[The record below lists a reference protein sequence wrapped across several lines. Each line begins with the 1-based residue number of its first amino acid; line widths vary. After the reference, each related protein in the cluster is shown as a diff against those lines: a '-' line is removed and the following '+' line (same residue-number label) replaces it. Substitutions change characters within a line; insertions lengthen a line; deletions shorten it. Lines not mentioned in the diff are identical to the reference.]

1 MKYKR
6 LYILLSI
13 LILIPLA
20 LIIWNMYI
28 LLTYKH
34 IQGRVVQH
42 VQKTCHAKNQNSINK
57 QLNCYKYIA
66 EYKFNGEMHRITS
79 DASSGIRVPIG
90 SDVDILVDPEN
101 NYNVKINHFLG
112 MWGLPIILFIIA
124 IAPLLVIY
132 ITRKI
137 NVYDFLM
144 KYTR

>member
-13 LILIPLA
+13 LIIIPVT

-28 LLTYKH
+28 LLSYQH

-42 VQKTCHAKNQNSINK
+42 VQEFCQAKNQNSINK

-66 EYKFNGEMHRITS
+66 EYKLNGVMHRITS
-79 DASSGIRVPIG
+79 DAASGIRVPIG
-90 SDVDILVDPEN
+90 SDTDILVDPKN

-112 MWGLPIILFIIA
+112 MWGLPIILLIIA

-132 ITRKI
+132 ISRKV
-137 NVYDFLM
+137 NFYDFLM
-144 KYTR
+144 KYK